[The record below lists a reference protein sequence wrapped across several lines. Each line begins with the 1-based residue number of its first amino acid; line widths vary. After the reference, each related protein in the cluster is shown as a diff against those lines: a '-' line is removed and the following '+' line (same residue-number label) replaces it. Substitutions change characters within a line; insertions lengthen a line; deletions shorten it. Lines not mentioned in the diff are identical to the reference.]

1 VPTPTIDPHEAPTV
15 TIIAQLQ
22 ATVMAGV
29 RPTTT
34 PDSTGMTPFG
44 GIDHVSVTQLVSK
57 TIKGDYWLAYST
69 GSRMFDNPPQQHFA
83 AVYERKDDSWQ
94 KISRINLENP
104 DYLSD
109 GSVMQVNIEP
119 THFWIAVESEVGA
132 HGGCFDLLSFD
143 GKTLK
148 NEESNCAS
156 DPMAGSVQ
164 DLDGDGTGELVL
176 NASDDY
182 VFCYAC
188 GIHLISYKVMRWN
201 GTAIAEVEPE
211 KLTDS
216 TSVTLKQANDRAVE
230 LFNHSLM
237 KDAHTSIEA
246 AYALD
251 PNNETVKWNRILIN
265 MYADARK
272 RVAADSQYPLLA
284 NVFYGDYDA
293 ALDVLRPHS
302 IDEIL
307 SSPKTSPLI
316 VGTAAEGYDDVL
328 TSYITSTTTLAL
340 EADPSL
346 AGAYYLRG
354 WALHLAGGHDSQV
367 ITDIEKAVMLSPTD
381 TLFAGT
387 LARIKP

>member
-1 VPTPTIDPHEAPTV
+1 VPTPTINPQEAPTV

-44 GIDHVSVTQLVSK
+44 GIDHVAVSRLTSD
-57 TIKGDYWLAYST
+57 TIKGDYWLAYSA

-83 AVYERKDDSWQ
+83 AVYERRDDNWL

-109 GSVMQVNIEP
+109 GSAMQVSVEP
-119 THFWIAVESEVGA
+119 TRFWIAVESGIGA
-132 HGGCFDLLSFD
+132 HGGCFDLLSFN
-143 GKTLK
+143 GKTLT
-148 NEESNCAS
+148 NQESNCAS

-164 DLDGDGTGELVL
+164 DLDGDGMGDLVL

-188 GIHLISYKVMRWN
+188 GVHLMSFKVMRWD
-201 GTAIAEVEPE
+201 GTAMAEVKPR

-216 TSVTLKQANDRAVE
+216 TSVSLKQANDRAVD

-265 MYADARK
+265 LHSDARK
-272 RVAADSQYPLLA
+272 QVAADSPYPLLA

-293 ALDVLRPHS
+293 ALNILRPHT

-307 SSPKTSPLI
+307 SDPKTSPLI
-316 VGTAAEGYDDVL
+316 VGTAAEGYDDALV
-328 TSYITSTTTLAL
+328 TYITTTTTLAL
-340 EADPSL
+340 GADPNL

-354 WALHLAGGHDSQV
+354 WALHLAGGHDRQV
-367 ITDIEKAVMLSPTD
+367 ISDVEKAATLDPKD
-381 TLFAGT
+381 KLFADT